1 MKDSTTTTLPAV
13 QDSTLLAVAV
23 LMSWTGGSPSHVGR
37 HAETLHSASQPNSS
51 LVRRG
56 SEVAGGRASLKLLA
70 SPREEAAPQPT
81 PTDGE
86 RVATWLVTMATRS
99 SVTNS

>member
-1 MKDSTTTTLPAV
+1 MLLPVV
-13 QDSTLLAVAV
+13 QDNTLLAAAA
-23 LMSWTGGSPSHVGR
+23 LMSRRGGSPSHVRR

-51 LVRRG
+51 HARRG